1 MLDLLRALDEELPN
15 GSEVTLFNMRV
26 NDAVIGE
33 LRRQRFFLHAKAFI
47 KQISPLKISCIT
59 FRLYHSFVA
68 AVKSEGELRHIEV
81 VGARGDPLKMQQLR
95 HRLDVTAYKCAI
107 ILCDQ
112 SWLDPDLDLSNG
124 IAISSQVGMLR
135 LDSLVLAVQ
144 LNIRKLLEVSC

>member
-1 MLDLLRALDEELPN
+1 M
-15 GSEVTLFNMRV
+15 
-26 NDAVIGE
+26 
-33 LRRQRFFLHAKAFI
+33 
-47 KQISPLKISCIT
+47 
-59 FRLYHSFVA
+59 
-68 AVKSEGELRHIEV
+68 KSEGELRHIEV

-144 LNIRKLLEVSC
+144 LNIRKLLEVSRWAAFNLQSDVEQNYDVVTTSRLCFCPSFFWKLPSPLQKHRGVKCPLERELITPLTIESE